1 MGKTKES
8 ARKASKAPRSWAP
21 EVIADD
27 SGKWAGNGLRFATR
41 EAAEAWAKDLSYR
54 WFLVRETRAV
64 PSNDPVNQ

>member
-1 MGKTKES
+1 MGKTKEA
-8 ARKASKAPRSWAP
+8 ARKASKAPQSWAP

-27 SGKWAGNGLRFATR
+27 SGKWAGNGLRFATKG
-41 EAAEAWAKDLSYR
+41 AAEAWAKDLSYR